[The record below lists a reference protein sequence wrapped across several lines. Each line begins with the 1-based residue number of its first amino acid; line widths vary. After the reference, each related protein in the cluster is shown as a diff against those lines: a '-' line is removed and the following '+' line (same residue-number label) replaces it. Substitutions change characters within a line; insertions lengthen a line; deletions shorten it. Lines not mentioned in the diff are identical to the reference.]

1 MDDIVVLTHD
11 GHFVHKGELRLS
23 IDDVLECVGHNGD
36 EHIQEHDL
44 GEESGGEEDQP
55 AEVPLWMVFEAI
67 DEEFAK
73 PQQVLVDER
82 IEEKVTERG
91 FNHSIIL

>member
-1 MDDIVVLTHD
+1 
-11 GHFVHKGELRLS
+11 
-23 IDDVLECVGHNGD
+23 
-36 EHIQEHDL
+36 
-44 GEESGGEEDQP
+44 
-55 AEVPLWMVFEAI
+55 MVFEAI